1 MLTHPREKIEHVLD
15 RGEILAF
22 GRFGNARVEGLNAQR
37 RPDRFRNGG
46 FEGAN
51 DVGDLL
57 GNGRKQR
64 VASPLDRMIA
74 CHDIVPT

>member
-15 RGEILAF
+15 RGELLAF
-22 GRFGNARVEGLNAQR
+22 GRFGNARVED

-46 FEGAN
+46 FEGTN

-64 VASPLDRMIA
+64 VVSPLDGMIA
-74 CHDIVPT
+74 CYDIVPT